1 MSDNEHHSPASSPGE
16 RAIGVFGALLVCAML
31 TVLVH
36 QAVTW
41 HGPPE
46 LAAQITHVQHTDT
59 GYAASVVVEN
69 TGGRTAEGVRVTG
82 EVTRDGTVVDTASTT
97 IGYVP
102 PDSHR
107 EVTLVFTTDPER
119 PNADLRVGIAGF
131 TPM

>member
-1 MSDNEHHSPASSPGE
+1 MSDNDHHSPSSSPGE
-16 RAIGVFGALLVCAML
+16 RAVGVLGALVVCAML

-41 HGPPE
+41 HGPPR
-46 LAAQITHVQHTDT
+46 LTTQITQVQRTDA

-69 TGGRTAEGVRVTG
+69 TGGRTAEGVHVTG
-82 EVTRDGTVVDTASTT
+82 EITRENTVVDTASTT

-107 EVTLVFTTDPER
+107 EVALVFTTDPER
-119 PNADLRVGIAGF
+119 PNVDLRVGIAGF